1 MGRAAMTLS
10 IRKIQLLTLAFMT
23 SSIQVMAAQP
33 PVKLA
38 AMEAKPDLRPT
49 QPVTPSKP
57 AVSVQPT
64 TAANTQAMPQLCTP
78 GAKEI
83 AEILGILPEME
94 KMNALHLKGTTNE
107 RDEIDELKLHSK
119 LSDSL
124 LIAGL
129 EVRDVAARIERELA
143 RLDRLHGALQ
153 DKRDKA
159 IKYNSLA
166 NVFGT
171 GVINEIGQAGEMK
184 TNEIPGETTEL
195 VGGGIAMALS
205 AYALHAQGSQKTTV
219 NLKPNM
225 LSQVLERPVSKDTQM
240 PPVVWD
246 YLNRVPPD
254 ATDGRTRLD
263 ELIRHWQKYRFIGN
277 LKNSEGKNRATHLTN
292 TGPRTTLSIDLM
304 EDQMALL
311 SDLRAEIYQ
320 IDRSLLEL
328 LLCMQKI

>member
-1 MGRAAMTLS
+1 MSLV
-10 IRKIQLLTLAFMT
+10 IRKIQLVTLAFMT
-23 SSIQVMAAQP
+23 SSIQAMAAQP
-33 PVKLA
+33 SVKLA

-49 QPVTPSKP
+49 QPTTPAKP
-57 AVSVQPT
+57 PASAQPT
-64 TAANTQAMPQLCTP
+64 TTANTQAKPQLCTP

-94 KMNALHLKGTTNE
+94 KMNALHQRGTANE

-129 EVRDVAARIERELA
+129 EVRDAVARIERELA

-184 TNEIPGETTEL
+184 VNEIPGETTEL

-225 LSQVLERPVSKDTQM
+225 LSQILDRPVSKDTQM

-292 TGPRTTLSIDLM
+292 TGSRVTLSIDLM